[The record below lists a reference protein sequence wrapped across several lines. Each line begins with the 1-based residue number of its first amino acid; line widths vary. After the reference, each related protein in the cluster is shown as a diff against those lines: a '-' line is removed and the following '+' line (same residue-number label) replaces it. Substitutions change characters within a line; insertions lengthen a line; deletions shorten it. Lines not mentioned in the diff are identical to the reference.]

1 MPPDQDSLLISLKPD
16 ASRCDSNSIEP
27 ATRQVET
34 ENDTGTDRP
43 GNLELGRGTS
53 AVYLGTTRGDNA
65 ARRHGRT
72 PGRPHRAPRA
82 HRRAVRD
89 LRAYDRTEIHLN
101 GISQA
106 PLQERGRHQFAA
118 RSFVRAVKTLRSPYL
133 TNIGIVILL
142 YAISLHPCFD
152 LASVVSRSFVC
163 LGAKAAFVASVD
175 LVVDE
180 WTPAIQAFLAGRLV
194 RWIGLSLLL
203 ALLPALTVIRMG
215 MLAKLRSLAAIALVR
230 LRGAQGAYRQR
241 AKKSTPPPG

>member
-1 MPPDQDSLLISLKPD
+1 MPPDQDSLLLSQKPD
-16 ASRCDSNSIEP
+16 ASRCDSKSIEP
-27 ATRQVET
+27 GTRQVVT
-34 ENDTGTDRP
+34 ENDTRTDRSD
-43 GNLELGRGTS
+43 NLELRRGTS
-53 AVYLGTTRGDNA
+53 AVYLGATCGENA

-72 PGRPHRAPRA
+72 PSRPHRA

-89 LRAYDRTEIHLN
+89 LRAYHRTEVHLN
-101 GISQA
+101 DVSQA
-106 PLQERGRHQFAA
+106 PLQERGGRRFAA
-118 RSFVRAVKTLRSPYL
+118 RSFGRAVKTLRSPFL
-133 TNIGIVILL
+133 TNIGIVTLL

-203 ALLPALTVIRMG
+203 ALLPALTVIRME
-215 MLAKLRSLAAIALVR
+215 MLAKLLSLAVIALVR
-230 LRGAQGAYRQR
+230 LRGTLGIYRQK
-241 AKKSTPPPG
+241 AKKRPPPSR

>member
-1 MPPDQDSLLISLKPD
+1 M
-16 ASRCDSNSIEP
+16 
-27 ATRQVET
+27 
-34 ENDTGTDRP
+34 
-43 GNLELGRGTS
+43 
-53 AVYLGTTRGDNA
+53 
-65 ARRHGRT
+65 
-72 PGRPHRAPRA
+72 
-82 HRRAVRD
+82 
-89 LRAYDRTEIHLN
+89 
-101 GISQA
+101 
-106 PLQERGRHQFAA
+106 
-118 RSFVRAVKTLRSPYL
+118 
-133 TNIGIVILL
+133 ILL

-230 LRGAQGAYRQR
+230 LCGVQGAYRQR